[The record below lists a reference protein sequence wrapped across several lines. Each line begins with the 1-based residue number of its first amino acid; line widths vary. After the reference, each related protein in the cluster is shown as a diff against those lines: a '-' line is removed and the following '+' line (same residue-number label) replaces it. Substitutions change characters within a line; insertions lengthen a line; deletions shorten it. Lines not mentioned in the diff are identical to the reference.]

1 MSSLP
6 PSLLAVDKLTVAFP
20 GHVAVR
26 EASFTIAPAETLALV
41 GESGC
46 GKSVTAF
53 SVMRLLPT
61 NARVTTGRILF
72 DGNDL
77 MTASRAEMRRL
88 RGRHISLIQ
97 QEPMTSLNP
106 VLSIGVQIGEI
117 LRRHERL
124 SRRAARARSI
134 ELLDLVKIPDG
145 HRRVDDYPHN
155 LSGGMRQRVM
165 IAMAVA
171 CRPKLLIADEPT
183 TALDV
188 TTQAQV
194 LDLLGDLRRELAMAV
209 LLITHDLGVVAQW
222 ADRIAVMYAGR
233 IVERASIEPFF
244 ARPMHPYSHG
254 LLGARVDVDAEEH
267 YLTDRLTEIPGSV
280 GSAAGEAGCSFAPR
294 CPMVQPS
301 CQLAPPP
308 LLELADGRAVACPI
322 TAARAGATHGAAVG

>member
-1 MSSLP
+1 M
-6 PSLLAVDKLTVAFP
+6 SLLAVEGLSVEFT

-26 EASFTIAPAETLALV
+26 ASSFTLEAGETLALV

-53 SVMRLLPT
+53 SVMRLLPP
-61 NARVTTGRILF
+61 NARTTAGRILF
-72 DGNDL
+72 DGQDL
-77 MTASRAEMRRL
+77 LAKTPAQMRDI
-88 RGRHISLIQ
+88 RGKQISLIQ

-106 VLSIGVQIGEI
+106 VLSIGLQIMEV
-117 LRRHERL
+117 LRRHEKV
-124 SRRAARARSI
+124 SRRQARTRAI
-134 ELLDLVKIPDG
+134 ELLDLVSIPDP
-145 HRRVDDYPHN
+145 HVRIDDYPHN

-171 CRPKLLIADEPT
+171 CSPKLLIADEPT

-194 LDLLGDLRRELAMAV
+194 LDLLDDLRHRLKMAV

-233 IVERASIEPFF
+233 IVEKADIEPFF
-244 ARPMHPYSHG
+244 AEPLHPYSRG
-254 LLGARVDVDAEEH
+254 LLGARVDVDTEEH

-280 GSAAGEAGCSFAPR
+280 GSAAAEPGCPFAPR
-294 CPMVQPS
+294 CPIVVPG
-301 CQLAPPP
+301 CRLTPPP
-308 LLELADGRAVACPI
+308 LVPFGDRSVACPRVHMSV
-322 TAARAGATHGAAVG
+322 TP

>member
-1 MSSLP
+1 MSQLP
-6 PSLLAVDKLTVAFP
+6 ANLLEVDRLTVAFP
-20 GHVAVR
+20 GLVAVR
-26 EASFTIAPAETLALV
+26 EASFAIAPAETLALV

-53 SVMRLLPT
+53 SVMRLLPP
-61 NARVTTGRILF
+61 NARVATGRIVF

-106 VLSIGVQIGEI
+106 VLSIGVQIGEV

-124 SRRAARARSI
+124 SRRAARARAVD
-134 ELLDLVKIPDG
+134 LLDLVKIPDA

-171 CRPKLLIADEPT
+171 CHPKLLIADEPT

-194 LDLLGDLRRELAMAV
+194 LDLLGNLRRELSMAV

-233 IVERASIEPFF
+233 IVERASIVPFF

-301 CQLAPPP
+301 CRLTPPP

-322 TAARAGATHGAAVG
+322 TAAQAGAPHGAAVG